1 MSGRGVIG
9 RLPWT
14 TMLLALVGC
23 GSTQVVERPGPPPP
37 VIMDTAVWTLFRRFD
52 GPGDRALGEESS
64 SYFNWTTL
72 YRATNGYDYGVWR
85 RRVFD
90 QPRAFADSYL
100 GRGAGRGAVVR
111 YVNVRM
117 MDSLIEVQCASQ
129 AMIERASALRY
140 SDGTVL
146 PPFGAP
152 LREVTYAVPGTFGAD
167 IVGAICARGRRLF
180 P

>member
-1 MSGRGVIG
+1 MSGRGVMG

-37 VIMDTAVWTLFRRFD
+37 VIMDTAVWTLFHRFD
-52 GPGDRALGEESS
+52 DPVDRARGEEWS

-90 QPRAFADSYL
+90 QLQTLAASDPAMRAL
-100 GRGAGRGAVVR
+100 GLR
-111 YVNVRM
+111 YVDVRM
-117 MDSLIEVQCASQ
+117 IDSLMEVRCAGQ
-129 AMIERASALRY
+129 AMIVRASVMRY
-140 SDGTVL
+140 SDGTVM
-146 PPFGAP
+146 PPLGEAP
-152 LREVTYAVPGTFGAD
+152 PREVTYAVPGTFGAD
-167 IVGAICARGRRLF
+167 RVSAVCARGRRLF